1 LFHPR
6 ENARERGLEIM
17 SSDQQIFESGAFR
30 CASGETLREVRV
42 GYETYG
48 NLSPAKDNVILVCHY
63 FSGDAH
69 AAGPADDTYA
79 LPGWWDTAIGPGKVL
94 DTDRYFIVASN
105 TLANLNA
112 CDGHTV
118 TTGPASWN
126 PDTGEIYGPDFPLVT
141 VADFVH
147 VQKRLLD
154 HLGITQLVAVAG
166 PSGGSAQAIQWSIE
180 YPEMVPRVIAAISP
194 GLYIHPYA
202 AAMMECWVQPIF
214 ADPAWK
220 DGRYDTAKPP
230 IKGMTQALR
239 LLTLTAL
246 SYDVVGEF
254 GYEPADETR
263 HPADSLSNKF
273 KADAML
279 DEIASAR
286 AEALDANSFIYMVRA
301 FKLYDVRDRLHKSQA
316 RYLFIPV
323 ETDMVFPPHL
333 SETAV
338 STLRAA
344 GLDAGLFMVRSNG
357 GHLDGLTQMEQ
368 ARDILGEFL
377 VG

>member
-1 LFHPR
+1 M
-6 ENARERGLEIM
+6 NSGK
-17 SSDQQIFESGAFR
+17 QIFELGAYSCTSGKTIR
-30 CASGETLREVRV
+30 DVRV

-48 NLSPAKDNVILVCHY
+48 TLSPEKDNVILVCHY
-63 FSGDAH
+63 FSGDAR
-69 AAGPADDTYA
+69 AAGPANDTYP
-79 LPGWWDTAIGPGKVL
+79 LPGWWDSAVGPGKVL
-94 DTDRYFIVASN
+94 DTDKYFIVASN

-112 CDGHTV
+112 CDGRTV
-118 TTGPASWN
+118 TTGPASLN
-126 PDTGEIYGPDFPLVT
+126 PDTGKVYGPDFPLVT

-147 VQKRLLD
+147 VQKHLLE
-154 HLGITQLVAVAG
+154 HLGIKKLVAVAG

-194 GLYIHPYA
+194 GLYVHPYA
-202 AAMMECWVQPIF
+202 AAMMECWAQPIL

-220 DGRYDTAKPP
+220 GGHYDPANPP
-230 IKGMTQALR
+230 IEGMTQALR

-246 SYDVVGEF
+246 SYDVVEEF
-254 GYEPADETR
+254 GYAPADEAR

-273 KADAML
+273 KADVVL
-279 DEIASAR
+279 DEIAGAR
-286 AEALDANSFIYMVRA
+286 ADALDASSFIYMVRA
-301 FKLYDVRDRLHKSQA
+301 FKLYDVRERLHKSQA

-344 GLDAGLFMVRSNG
+344 GLDADLFMIRSRG

-368 ARDILGEFL
+368 TRDVVSEFL
-377 VG
+377 AG